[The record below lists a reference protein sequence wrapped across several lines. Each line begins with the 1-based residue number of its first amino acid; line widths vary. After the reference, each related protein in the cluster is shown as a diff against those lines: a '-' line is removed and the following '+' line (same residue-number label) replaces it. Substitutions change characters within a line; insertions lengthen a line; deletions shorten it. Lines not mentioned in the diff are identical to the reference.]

1 MINKFTKEEVEE
13 KMDRLSKIKIDD
25 IDKESN
31 EERVNKIFSK
41 LSNKE
46 ISSSKTN
53 DLVNKYKHYKDDEPN
68 IIIRNK

>member
-13 KMDRLSKIKIDD
+13 KMNRLSKIKFDD

-46 ISSSKTN
+46 ISGIETR
-53 DLVNKYKHYKDDEPN
+53 DLVDKYEHYEDDSD
-68 IIIRNK
+68 IITRTK